1 VKRVMIPWFAAGL
14 KHPSPRALSCVGG
27 LASDGRL
34 DRVERGDA
42 SQCFGRDGGA
52 GCLMHLVE
60 FAPRMGP
67 ACRQLDIAAGTQP
80 LEPGVTVD
88 LNDSSELRERPGR
101 SSRLQRPAV
110 RLDRPASPVC
120 TC

>member
-1 VKRVMIPWFAAGL
+1 MIPWFAAGL